1 MNDPSPPSPPVL
13 VAGVRLAVLLSPDG
27 QVREMAHAEAVRAVA
42 APPAP
47 IVCHAP
53 ATARRLGIGPF
64 AALDVLE
71 LFAFVR
77 PAHSC
82 LPTVGD
88 IADAL
93 GLARPGTLADSARL
107 LARAAEALIGEL
119 DDIDQD
125 QRTDAALIAGAM
137 ARGGWGWGARVGR
150 VLGTPDEPGIGA
162 SGLDVWRR
170 LGEWAEHAPEPPPGN
185 VAVAPEEA
193 RARLAELLGPGA
205 EDRPQQGDY
214 ASAVSAAFV
223 PRAEHGKPNMVIAE
237 AGTGVGKTIG
247 YIAPASL
254 WAERNEGPVWIS
266 TYTRNLQ
273 HQIDS
278 ELDRLCPDPVVKAR
292 RVVIRKGREN
302 YLCLLN
308 MEEAVSRIGARADD
322 ALALGLMARWA
333 ANSRDG
339 DMIGGDF
346 PAWLADLLGHR
357 NTLGLADRRGECVY
371 ASCRHYHKC
380 FIERTVRRAR
390 RADIVVANHALVMT
404 QAASGG
410 LDDGFVPTR
419 LIFDEGHHVFDA
431 ADAAFSSE
439 LGGIEGAELRRW
451 LIGVEDGRRG
461 RARGLRR
468 RIEDIAAGDE
478 TTEARLDEALE
489 AARALPAP
497 SWRERLASGQPMGAA
512 EEFLAAIRR
521 QTYARARAPDSPYD
535 LETETAPLGD
545 GVLDAARSLAE
556 ALGRLIGPM
565 RALAERLMTQ
575 LDERAS
581 ELDPP
586 TRNRIEAV
594 ARGLRRRGEGQVEAW
609 RSMLE
614 ALETGTPETF
624 VDWFAV
630 RRIDGRDIDVSM
642 HRHWIDPTEPF
653 ARTVVAPAHGVV
665 VTSATLRDG
674 TGEEEADWECAEQRT
689 GAVHME
695 DGAMRAAAP
704 SPFDYP
710 GRTRVIVVTDVRK
723 DDLGQVAAA
732 YRELFMAAH
741 GGALGLFT
749 AISRLRRVHERIAA
763 ALEESGLDLYAQHVD
778 RLDTTSLIDIFRAE
792 EDSCLLGTDAV
803 RDGIDVPGRSLRLIV
818 FDRVPWPRPSI
829 LHRARRRVFTRTRYD
844 DMITRLRLK
853 QAYGRLVRRD
863 TDGGVFVVLD
873 PMMPSRLAGAF
884 PDGVAIQR
892 LGLAE
897 AVRETAAFLAALGA

>member
-1 MNDPSPPSPPVL
+1 MNAPTPPLPPAL
-13 VAGVRLAVLLSPDG
+13 VAGFRRAVLLSADG
-27 QVREMAHAEAVRAVA
+27 ATHEMAHAEAAEAIAGLAV
-42 APPAP
+42 PV
-47 IVCHAP
+47 VCHGP

-64 AALDVLE
+64 PARDILE

-77 PAHSC
+77 PAVPS
-82 LPTVGD
+82 LPTIGG

-93 GLARPGTLADSARL
+93 GFARPETLEEQARL
-107 LARAAEALIGEL
+107 LMRAAGALIAEL
-119 DDIDQD
+119 DDIDD
-125 QRTDAALIAGAM
+125 NQRSDARAIAGAM
-137 ARGGWGWGARVGR
+137 ARGGWGWGREVMAA
-150 VLGTPDEPGIGA
+150 LGAVDEPAIGA
-162 SGLDVWRR
+162 GGLDVWRR

-185 VAVAPEEA
+185 VPVAPEEA
-193 RARLAELLGPGA
+193 RARLAELLGGSA
-205 EDRPQQGDY
+205 EDRPQQADY

-223 PRAEHGKPNMVIAE
+223 PRAEHAKPNMVIAE

-273 HQIDS
+273 RQIDT
-278 ELDRLCPDPVVKAR
+278 ELDRLCPDPAVKAR

-308 MEEAVSRIGARADD
+308 MEDAVARVGARPDD
-322 ALALGLMARWA
+322 ARALGLLARWA

-339 DMIGGDF
+339 DMVGGDF

-371 ASCRHYHKC
+371 SSCRHYHKC
-380 FIERTVRRAR
+380 FIERAVRRAR

-419 LIFDEGHHVFDA
+419 VIFDEGHHVFDA
-431 ADAAFSSE
+431 ADSAFSAE

-461 RARGLRR
+461 RGRGLKR
-468 RIEDIAAGDE
+468 RIEDIAALDE
-478 TTEARLDEALE
+478 TTEARLAEVLD

-497 SWRERLASGQPMGAA
+497 GWRERLASGQPMGAA
-512 EEFLAAIRR
+512 EEFLAGIRR
-521 QTYARARAPDSPYD
+521 QAYARAKAPDSPYD
-535 LETETAPLGD
+535 LETETAPLAD
-545 GVLDAARSLAE
+545 GVLAAAEGLAD

-565 RALAERLMTQ
+565 RALAERLMAQ

-581 ELDPP
+581 ELDHA
-586 TRNRIEAV
+586 TRNRVEAV
-594 ARGLRRRGEGQVEAW
+594 ARGLRRRTEGQAEAW

-614 ALETGTPETF
+614 ALATGTPETF

-653 ARTVVAPAHGVV
+653 ARLVAEPAHGIV

-674 TGEEEADWECAEQRT
+674 TGEAEADWQAAEQRT
-689 GAVHME
+689 GALHLE

-710 GRTRVIVVTDVRK
+710 ARTRVIVVTDVRK

-732 YRELFMAAH
+732 YRELFMASG

-749 AISRLRRVHERIAA
+749 AISRLRRIHDRIAPQLDEA
-763 ALEESGLDLYAQHVD
+763 SLDLYAQHVD

-829 LHRARRRVFTRTRYD
+829 LHRERRRVFTRTRYD
-844 DMITRLRLK
+844 DMIARLRLK

-863 TDGGVFVVLD
+863 SDAGVFVVLD

-884 PDGVAIQR
+884 PDGVAVVR

-897 AVRETAAFLAALGA
+897 AVAETRAFLDSVAP

>member
-1 MNDPSPPSPPVL
+1 MTDIVCFSSPTL
-13 VAGVRLAVLLSPDG
+13 VAGFRRAALLALNGEVH
-27 QVREMAHAEAVRAVA
+27 EMGHAEAAEAIA
-42 APPAP
+42 ALPSL
-47 IVCHAP
+47 IVCHGP
-53 ATARRLGIGPF
+53 ATARRLGINPF
-64 AALDVLE
+64 SALDILE

-77 PAHSC
+77 PAKPS
-82 LPTVGD
+82 LPTVGG

-93 GLARPGTLADSARL
+93 GLTRPETLADAARL
-107 LARAAEALIGEL
+107 LARAAEELIAEL
-119 DDIDQD
+119 DDIEQD
-125 QRTDAALIAGAM
+125 QRSDAGLIAGAM
-137 ARGGWGWGARVGR
+137 ASGGWGWGARVMSA
-150 VLGTPDEPGIGA
+150 LGAAGEPANDA

-170 LGEWAEHAPEPPPGN
+170 LGEWSEHMPEPPPGN
-185 VAVAPEEA
+185 VPVAPAEA
-193 RARLAELLGPGA
+193 RARLAELLGGGA
-205 EDRPQQGDY
+205 EDRPQQADY
-214 ASAVSAAFV
+214 ASAVSAAFA
-223 PRAEHGKPNMVIAE
+223 PRDEHGKPNMVIAE

-247 YIAPASL
+247 YISAASL

-273 HQIDS
+273 RQIDT
-278 ELDRLCPDPVVKAR
+278 ELDRLCPDPAVKAR

-308 MEEAVSRIGARADD
+308 MEDAIARIGARTDD
-322 ALALGLMARWA
+322 ARALGLLARWA

-339 DMIGGDF
+339 DMVGGDF

-357 NTLGLADRRGECVY
+357 NTLGLTDQRGECIY
-371 ASCRHYHKC
+371 SSCRHYHKC

-419 LIFDEGHHVFDA
+419 VIFDEGHHVFDA
-431 ADAAFSSE
+431 ADSAFSAE

-451 LIGVEDGRRG
+451 LIGVQDGRRG
-461 RARGLRR
+461 RGRGLKR
-468 RIEDIAAGDE
+468 RIEDIAALDE
-478 TTEARLDEALE
+478 TTETRLNEVVE
-489 AARALPAP
+489 AAYALPAP
-497 SWRERLASGQPMGAA
+497 GWCERLASGQPVGVA
-512 EEFLAAIRR
+512 EVFLAGVRR
-521 QTYARARAPDSPYD
+521 QVYARARAPDSPYD
-535 LETETAPLGD
+535 LETETTPLGE
-545 GVLDAARSLAE
+545 GVLDAAEGLAD

-565 RALAERLMTQ
+565 RSLAERLMAQ

-594 ARGLRRRGEGQVEAW
+594 SRGLRRRVDGQVEAW

-614 ALETGTPETF
+614 ALRTGAPETF

-630 RRIDGRDIDVSM
+630 RRIDGRDIDVTM

-653 ARTVVAPAHGVV
+653 AHTVAEPAHGIVI
-665 VTSATLRDG
+665 TSATLRDC
-674 TGEEEADWECAEQRT
+674 TGDEEADWQAAEQRT
-689 GAVHME
+689 GAVHIE
-695 DGAMRAAAP
+695 DGAMRAATP
-704 SPFDYP
+704 SPFDYLA
-710 GRTRVIVVTDVRK
+710 RTRVIVVTDVRK

-732 YRELFMAAH
+732 YRELFVAAA

-749 AISRLRRVHERIAA
+749 AISRLRRVHERIAPE
-763 ALEESGLDLYAQHVD
+763 LEEAGLDLYAQHVD
-778 RLDTTSLIDIFRAE
+778 RLDITSLIEIFRAE

-803 RDGIDVPGRSLRLIV
+803 RDGVDVPGRSLRLIV

-829 LHRARRRVFTRTRYD
+829 LHRERRRVFSRTRYD

-863 TDGGVFVVLD
+863 TDAGVFVVLD
-873 PMMPSRLAGAF
+873 PMMPSRLAGA
-884 PDGVAIQR
+884 
-892 LGLAE
+892 
-897 AVRETAAFLAALGA
+897 